1 MLRNKDHIYNYLIQP
16 SHLFL
21 KQVVKIVETNRYIL
35 VLDLRNTKKLFIPDH
50 IIENYENRL
59 ESIQKEAYKSSEYD
73 GVKFILVPKH

>member
-50 IIENYENRL
+50 IIESYENRL
-59 ESIQKEAYKSSEYD
+59 ESIKKEAFKSSEYD
-73 GVKFILVPKH
+73 GVKFILVPKN